1 MNDQTQENDDS
12 SGLHETVLLNEAV
25 EFLVTDSTGFY
36 VDATFGRGGH
46 SEQIFQALNEQGQL
60 LGIDK
65 DLVAIKT
72 AETLFKDEDRFA
84 IEHGSFA
91 DIAQHLDERGVRKV
105 KGVLADLGVSSPQ
118 LDNADRGFSFMND
131 GPLDMRMNTQAGV
144 SATQWL
150 ASVSIEELTKVLREY
165 GEEKYPGR
173 IARAIVEEGAKFPIK
188 TTLQLAQ
195 IVSDA
200 NPSWEKSKHPATRT
214 FQAIRIKVNNEL
226 GDLERF
232 LEDAAKSLLIGGR
245 LVVISFHSLEDR
257 MVKRFM
263 RDKAKGITP
272 PPGVPI
278 LEKDIVRN
286 FKLVGKAI
294 KPSREE
300 VERNVRSRS
309 AVMRVLE
316 KVADD

>member
-1 MNDQTQENDDS
+1 MTIES
-12 SGLHETVLLNEAV
+12 AGVHETVLLDEAV
-25 EFLVTDSTGFY
+25 EQLVTVAGGTY

-46 SEQIFQALNEQGQL
+46 SKKICAVLNDGGKL

-65 DLVAIKT
+65 DLVAIET
-72 AETLFKDEDRFA
+72 AEALFKGNEKFSIA
-84 IEHGSFA
+84 HGSFA
-91 DIAQHLDERGVRKV
+91 EISQHLDALGVQSV
-105 KGVLADLGVSSPQ
+105 HGVLADLGVSSPQ
-118 LDNADRGFSFMND
+118 LDNAERGFSFMND
-131 GPLDMRMNTQAGV
+131 GPLDMRMNTQEGI
-144 SATQWL
+144 SASKWL
-150 ASVSIEELTKVLREY
+150 ASVSIEELTKVLKDY

-173 IARAIVEEGAKFPIK
+173 IARAIVEEGVLHPIT
-188 TTLQLAQ
+188 TTLQLAK

-232 LEDAAKSLLIGGR
+232 LEDASSRLLIGGR

-257 MVKRFM
+257 IVKRFM
-263 RDKAKGITP
+263 RDKAKGVTP
-272 PPGVPI
+272 PPGIPI
-278 LEKDIVRN
+278 LEKDIIRN
-286 FKLVGKAI
+286 FKLVGKAY
-294 KPSREE
+294 KPSNDEI
-300 VERNVRSRS
+300 ERNVRSRS